1 MRRRLYLPDR
11 TVSTGCL
18 FAILLYLLCCLFLAP
33 DKRTVPALFNDPP
46 PNIPKRG
53 QKKSPASSGVF
64 NIESIVDISLE
75 EGSAPSQ
82 DSSDGLIEENY
93 DLRDSGISV
102 EDNSHLN
109 NFNNTCYEDFDLRL
123 HQQEMNIV
131 SQDSPKTENHSAP
144 PPIPPKAAVS
154 MSVEVDSLDR
164 RTRHEVVSPDNYS
177 VPKLKGESG
186 VSQEDEEDIVN

>member
-1 MRRRLYLPDR
+1 MP
-11 TVSTGCL
+11 T
-18 FAILLYLLCCLFLAP
+18 
-33 DKRTVPALFNDPP
+33 LFNDPP

-53 QKKSPASSGVF
+53 QKKSPVSSGVF

-75 EGSAPSQ
+75 EGSSPSQ
-82 DSSDGLIEENY
+82 DSCNGPMEENY

-102 EDNSHLN
+102 EENNSHLN

-131 SQDSPKTENHSAP
+131 SQDSPKTENPSVP

-154 MSVEVDSLDR
+154 VGAEVDSLDR
-164 RTRHEVVSPDNYS
+164 RMRREEVLPDNYS
-177 VPKLKGESG
+177 VPTLKGESG
-186 VSQEDEEDIVN
+186 VSKEDEDGKVN